1 MTGYLRFIACYSLM
15 ATLLN
20 HKTHAASRKESLVI
34 LIPVI
39 VIRFQSGMQ
48 PLTSLP
54 DLQLHKLPSLS

>member
-15 ATLLN
+15 APLLN

-39 VIRFQSGMQ
+39 VIRFQRGMQ